1 MAKRGRGIDSRPMAM
16 SYAPGTHWT
25 DGYKSTVDM
34 DSSFSSRKPHAVGM
48 QFSERQPVPQAPKV
62 TTSDQYINSGTQ
74 HVPLSSSPR
83 VTSSLG
89 SRTSKAALYD
99 QHQQPTSA
107 LTEPMSTVPRSL
119 DFAVNEYSASRI
131 HLSSNDTFVR
141 VSLMA
146 LTPDCDTCRS
156 RNIQE
161 EHRSRER
168 QRNLAR
174 QHRDVHQNET
184 ALEKDAEHTMDLK
197 KKRKH
202 KHHKRHARKRNGG
215 GPPRIIDDIGQLFGS
230 LKGRSMSSNNNT
242 FNYEPGRPY
251 LSSAVSNKGSM
262 SVSGPSGLQY
272 RYIHNSQHRY
282 QSHSPFRSTNDHS
295 AGYDSRNMSPLQQW
309 MASLASD
316 IITDPFADGLSRWDG
331 LANIDSVESATPFSN
346 NTDCCETAQLS
357 YYLVIDMDPQTTQ
370 ALSNLKSDDVRSRNG
385 SLVPLG
391 DCTSS
396 YTDEAGVESLS
407 QLGIRPCKSC
417 QALSRCAG
425 RLRVCGMHKVLNVVQ
440 VDMRDWENKGD
451 VWANEPTMVMEVSS
465 IDPDEYD
472 KEDPDV
478 LAWIRKTARRMIRHT
493 VVDYH
498 RDFNWYRTYQHM
510 RMADLPN
517 GLAPSEISELVNFI
531 ERQ

>member
-1 MAKRGRGIDSRPMAM
+1 
-16 SYAPGTHWT
+16 
-25 DGYKSTVDM
+25 
-34 DSSFSSRKPHAVGM
+34 
-48 QFSERQPVPQAPKV
+48 
-62 TTSDQYINSGTQ
+62 
-74 HVPLSSSPR
+74 
-83 VTSSLG
+83 
-89 SRTSKAALYD
+89 
-99 QHQQPTSA
+99 
-107 LTEPMSTVPRSL
+107 MSTVPRSL

-517 GLAPSEISELVNFI
+517 GLAPSEISEL
-531 ERQ
+531 